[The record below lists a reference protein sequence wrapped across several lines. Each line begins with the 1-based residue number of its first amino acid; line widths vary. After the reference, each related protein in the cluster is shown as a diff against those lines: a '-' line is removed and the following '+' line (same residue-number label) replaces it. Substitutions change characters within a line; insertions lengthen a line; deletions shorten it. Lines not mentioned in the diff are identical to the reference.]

1 MIAVLL
7 CAGFGTRLH
16 PLTRNAPK
24 PLLPVAGRPLL
35 DYLMDCLL
43 PLPDLD
49 AIHLISNA
57 RHYSA
62 FLQWQRRWQP
72 RLAAADIAMHILND
86 GARDDQSRL
95 GACMDLAVALER
107 APGWTGALVSAGDN
121 LYRFPLAPLW
131 RRFRAQTHH
140 CVTVLREPDL
150 ARRRRSG
157 VAVLGNSD
165 RLLQLQEKPHH
176 PRSQWV
182 CLPLYFL
189 RPSAEAILGQMLR
202 SASTP
207 PDAPGHFIASLCLRE
222 PVRALKAAGDRLNIG
237 NLEDYRDAE
246 RQMRQA
252 VPRHGN

>member
-16 PLTRNAPK
+16 PLTCDAPK

-35 DYLMDCLL
+35 DYLMDSLL
-43 PLPDLD
+43 SLPELD

-57 RHYSA
+57 RDYST
-62 FLQWQRRWQP
+62 FLQWQRQWQR
-72 RLAAADIAMHILND
+72 RLAAADITMHIHND
-86 GARDDQSRL
+86 GARDDQSRR
-95 GACMDLAVALER
+95 GACTDLAVALER

-131 RRFRAQTHH
+131 RRFRAQAHH

-150 ARRRRSG
+150 ARRRQSG
-157 VAVLGNSD
+157 VALLGKYD

-176 PRSQWV
+176 PRSHWI

-189 RPSAEAILGQMLR
+189 RPSAEAILGEILQ

-207 PDAPGHFIASLCLRE
+207 PDAPGHFIAGLCLRE
-222 PVRALKAAGDRLNIG
+222 PVRAFKPDGDRLNIG

-246 RQMRQA
+246 RQMRPA
-252 VPRHGN
+252 LPRQRN